1 MKSSFSREDLL
12 LCSQGKLFG
21 PESPRLPVDHMLM
34 LDRITH
40 ISESGGRYEKG
51 CITAE
56 LDITP
61 EKWFFRD
68 HFIGDPVMPGC
79 LALDGMWQLMGFWL
93 AWKGYPG
100 RGRALGGNVRFVD
113 QVLPDAKKIVYS
125 VHINRLLDRKLL
137 ILTGEGSVLLNGE
150 KEIYLFDGLKLTL
163 LPSME

>member
-1 MKSSFSREDLL
+1 MKSHFSKEELL

-21 PESPRLPVDHMLM
+21 PNSPRLPIDRMLM
-34 LDRITH
+34 IDRITH
-40 ISESGGRYEKG
+40 ISETGGHHNKG
-51 CITAE
+51 QIIAE

-61 EKWFFRD
+61 DRWFFND

-100 RGRALGGNVRFVD
+100 RGRALGGNVRFID
-113 QVLPDAKKIVYS
+113 QVLPSASKIVYN

-137 ILTGEGSVLLNGE
+137 VLTGEGSVSLNGE
-150 KEIYLFDGLKLTL
+150 KEIYFFDGLKLTL
-163 LPSME
+163 LP